1 MKPGDVV
8 RLVSFLGQTIRVVSD
23 IDPAPLKNV
32 REYPH
37 GTLAM
42 LVETWISDERE
53 GPSMDS
59 YAKILVGGHTGYVW
73 LYECEELQ

>member
-1 MKPGDVV
+1 
-8 RLVSFLGQTIRVVSD
+8 
-23 IDPAPLKNV
+23 
-32 REYPH
+32 
-37 GTLAM
+37 M